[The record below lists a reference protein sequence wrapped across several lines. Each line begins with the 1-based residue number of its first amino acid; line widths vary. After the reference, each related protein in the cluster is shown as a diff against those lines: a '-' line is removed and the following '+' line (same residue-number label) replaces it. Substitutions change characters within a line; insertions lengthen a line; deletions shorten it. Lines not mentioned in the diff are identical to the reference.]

1 MIVLNNYL
9 GRIWKKKA
17 TKKERKKMMIDACR
31 AERYCADFYLGSYR
45 KTLRCMQ

>member
-1 MIVLNNYL
+1 MEKEGN
-9 GRIWKKKA
+9 
-17 TKKERKKMMIDACR
+17 KERKKKMMIDACR